1 LNDPTTALREAVEAI
16 WAIADRAATE
26 GTLDALRRRELVRR
40 GTSALSTIIRSG
52 VASGAFRPP
61 CPQWATR
68 GLPRAIVAGI
78 CARWAFGLPE
88 ERSLG
93 AGPAAEAALEA
104 LRPTRSF
111 LMSVQ

>member
-1 LNDPTTALREAVEAI
+1 MNDPTTALREALEAA
-16 WAIADRAATE
+16 WAIAERAARE
-26 GTLDALRRRELVRR
+26 GRLDPLRRRELVRR

-78 CARWAFGLPE
+78 YARWAFGLPE

-93 AGPAAEAALEA
+93 AGPAAEAVLEA
-104 LRPTRSF
+104 LRATRSF